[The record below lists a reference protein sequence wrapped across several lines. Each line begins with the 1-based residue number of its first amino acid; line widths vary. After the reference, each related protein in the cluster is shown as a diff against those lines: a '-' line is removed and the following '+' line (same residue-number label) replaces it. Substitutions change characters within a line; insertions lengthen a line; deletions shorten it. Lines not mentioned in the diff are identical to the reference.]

1 MGLGMIKKNE
11 KEHKSYDEYLDK
23 KKEISNAEEYL
34 EDPQPSQSSGSS
46 ESRRGESVGHDLSH
60 KNKSV
65 RIFDA
70 TPSQRIERQF
80 PEEEKEG
87 VKDEALEIYQQG
99 LVYHIIELD
108 DAKKDPNPARF
119 KLAFN
124 AFKVFV
130 VNNWS

>member
-1 MGLGMIKKNE
+1 LKEGDITEQEIVERPDDQLEVNSHSKPTTAGQMKFMEGGGVIMGLGMIKKNE

-70 TPSQRIERQF
+70 TPS
-80 PEEEKEG
+80 
-87 VKDEALEIYQQG
+87 
-99 LVYHIIELD
+99 
-108 DAKKDPNPARF
+108 
-119 KLAFN
+119 
-124 AFKVFV
+124 
-130 VNNWS
+130 